1 MGTDG
6 SYKTINS
13 LMAYLRNTHDI
24 SIFGSSHKRK
34 LRHYGYYHGFK
45 GYRFVDSP
53 SNRIPYRD
61 FNELLHVIEMDR
73 DLKSIFY
80 SPIMFLETALKNIV
94 LEIVLDEAKSSDF
107 NKIFY
112 CALNNYKYISSS
124 EKKKNAMRK
133 RMNLRSS
140 IYRTLAEQCDNR
152 IISNFNNAN
161 RPVPIWAIFEVI
173 TLGSFANFV
182 GCLCPNARKKI
193 SDEMSIPVSFNTG
206 YLIPEK
212 IIYIL
217 KDLRNAIAHN
227 ATIFDTRFRTARI
240 DKTISRFLEDA
251 TGISNI
257 MFNSLVDYLIL
268 IIYIFKAIGVGKTEM
283 RALIQQFKNVLEQ
296 SRKRLPTMIFS
307 QIILTD
313 TSNKVND
320 LLNYI

>member
-13 LMAYLRNTHDI
+13 LMAYLRNVHNINI
-24 SIFGSSHKRK
+24 SGSSHKRK

-45 GYRFVDSP
+45 GYRFVASP
-53 SNRIPYRD
+53 SNSVSYHD
-61 FNELLHVIEMDR
+61 FNELLYVIEMDK

-94 LEIVLDEAKSSDF
+94 LEIVLDEANSSDF

-112 CALNNYKYISSS
+112 RALNNYKFFT
-124 EKKKNAMRK
+124 KNADKKGAMHK

-140 IYRTLAEQCDNR
+140 IYRTLAENCENR
-152 IISNFNNAN
+152 IISNFNDAN

-173 TLGSFANFV
+173 TLGAFANFV
-182 GCLCPNARKKI
+182 GCLCPSAREKI
-193 SDEMSIPVSFNTG
+193 SKEINIPTPYNTNFE
-206 YLIPEK
+206 LPEK

-227 ATIFDTRFRTARI
+227 ATIFDTRFGTARI
-240 DKTISRFLEDA
+240 KKTIPEFLENE

-257 MFNSLVDYLIL
+257 VFNSLVDYLIL
-268 IIYIFKAIGVGKTEM
+268 IIFIFKAIGVSKTEM
-283 RALIQQFKNVLEQ
+283 RALILQFRNVLEQ
-296 SRKRLPTMIFS
+296 ARKRLPINIYN

-313 TSNKVND
+313 TNKKVND
-320 LLNYI
+320 LLKYI